1 MLLPINHEWTWW
13 QAKLVSRPHNP
24 TWFVQFL
31 YGEHV
36 YLYLRTISNLYT
48 FRIPTDRSGL
58 LHAETRRIESLV
70 SCNGNLQHAPLLLFN
85 SFSLIASVVLPLF
98 SALVLALSC
107 NHHLSAGQN
116 KCVHPCPREALH
128 HLHPMSFPTRS
139 SHSLSSVALSAVQ
152 CRARGPFQT
161 IDPGRHFYSCD
172 SHGVSSSSTVQ
183 SIGCTLSD

>member
-1 MLLPINHEWTWW
+1 
-13 QAKLVSRPHNP
+13 
-24 TWFVQFL
+24 
-31 YGEHV
+31 
-36 YLYLRTISNLYT
+36 
-48 FRIPTDRSGL
+48 
-58 LHAETRRIESLV
+58 
-70 SCNGNLQHAPLLLFN
+70 FN

-172 SHGVSSSSTVQ
+172 SHGV
-183 SIGCTLSD
+183 IGGCRFWKQKNKYIQYLGVSWSHNRHASLLGENQAWLENMLILCIANLVAVVVLFIS